1 MLGEGGDWDQRLLSS
16 SSKGATFPGDGRW
29 LCWLE
34 GGGAFRVVVAS
45 FPGWYS
51 AVTRGNINVCKTT
64 GGGCRSPVR
73 CRQGGRRFGA
83 PSIADP
89 PPSSRASASSPCLRW
104 ANTLYVGT
112 HGGHF
117 AVYNVTNPGAAVLVG
132 MVDVSDPVWDIAL
145 IGTNAVVALGRAGIG
160 LVDVSVP
167 IPSVLIPGSGITS
180 DWATRVRTV
189 GNRVYSNRGTALRV
203 RRPHRSPDLRQ
214 CRHGR
219 CRRLGHGHCRRWRPL
234 RGGD

>member
-1 MLGEGGDWDQRLLSS
+1 MSFAC
-16 SSKGATFPGDGRW
+16 KMPAGR
-29 LCWLE
+29 
-34 GGGAFRVVVAS
+34 
-45 FPGWYS
+45 
-51 AVTRGNINVCKTT
+51 T
-64 GGGCRSPVR
+64 
-73 CRQGGRRFGA
+73 RFGA

-167 IPSVLIPGSGITS
+167 NPSVLIPGSGITN

-203 RRPHRSPDLRQ
+203 RDLT
-214 CRHGR
+214 GALTFANVATVDAGDWVTDIAVDGAR
-219 CRRLGHGHCRRWRPL
+219 CVVATESRGLVTGDRRWPARKGASPGNEPL
-234 RGGD
+234 RFIRTLKSASARARFSGLIPTAFISDRRAPSRGGRLR